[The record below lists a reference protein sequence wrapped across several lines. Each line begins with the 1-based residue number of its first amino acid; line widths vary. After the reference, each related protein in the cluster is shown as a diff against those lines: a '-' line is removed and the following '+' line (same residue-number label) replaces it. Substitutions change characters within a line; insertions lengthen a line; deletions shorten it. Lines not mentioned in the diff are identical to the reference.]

1 MISNDFGVTLGG
13 SKTGE
18 VWGMWDEK
26 IRKMA
31 SKREKKHKGILTKL
45 GGRDGMGK
53 IVGVNL
59 VGF

>member
-1 MISNDFGVTLGG
+1 
-13 SKTGE
+13 
-18 VWGMWDEK
+18 MWDEK